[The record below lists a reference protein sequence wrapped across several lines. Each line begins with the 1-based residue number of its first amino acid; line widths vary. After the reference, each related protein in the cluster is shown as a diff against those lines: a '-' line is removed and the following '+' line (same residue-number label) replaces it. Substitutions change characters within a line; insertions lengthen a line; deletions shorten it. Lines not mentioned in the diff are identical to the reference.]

1 MISRRKSRMAVM
13 QTLELKIPPV
23 ILVVIFALLMLLL
36 TPLVPP
42 LVLPAVWGLVL
53 AGGFAIVGVVVAM
66 LGVLAFRRA
75 NTTVDPRVP
84 QQTSSLVIRGIY
96 RFSRNPMYL
105 GFLLLLAAWACY
117 LMSTAAFVL
126 LPLFVWYMNRFQI
139 APEERYLLQKFG
151 ADYQAYTAQ
160 VRRWL

>member
-1 MISRRKSRMAVM
+1 M

-23 ILVVIFALLMLLL
+23 VLVILFALTMW
-36 TPLVPP
+36 LVAQWLPP
-42 LVLPAVWGLVL
+42 LALPALWGQILAIVL
-53 AGGFAIVGVVVAM
+53 AGAGISVAFA
-66 LGVLAFRRA
+66 GVLAFRRA
-75 NTTVDPRVP
+75 DTTVDPRVP